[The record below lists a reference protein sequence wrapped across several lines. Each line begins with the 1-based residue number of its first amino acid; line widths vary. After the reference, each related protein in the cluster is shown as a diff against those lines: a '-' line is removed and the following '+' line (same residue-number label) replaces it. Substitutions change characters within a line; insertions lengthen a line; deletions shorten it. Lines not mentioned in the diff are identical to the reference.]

1 MKHILL
7 SLIVILLTTITA
19 NAQMV
24 TAWTTTIKPSVL
36 PSNAYI
42 PTVDALASDVI
53 VRKDFDVKL
62 LNGATWD
69 NTNDSTAFRAICEAT
84 KVKIDDEFL
93 VPIWGIDTSL
103 NFTGRIVITSVNRML
118 FRLNSAQTPFSCG
131 DYTHQYFTAVE
142 GYRVGGYFEWGA
154 D

>member
-1 MKHILL
+1 MKHIL
-7 SLIVILLTTITA
+7 SLMLIIALTAITS

-24 TAWTTTIKPSVL
+24 TAWTTTIKQSIL

-42 PTVDALASDVI
+42 PSVDALTSDIV
-53 VRKDFDVKL
+53 VRKEFDVKL

-69 NTNDSTAFRAICEAT
+69 NTNDSTAFRDICEAT

-103 NFTGRIVITSVNRML
+103 AFTGRIVITSVSRML

>member
-1 MKHILL
+1 MKHLLSVLIIILL
-7 SLIVILLTTITA
+7 AAITSS
-19 NAQMV
+19 AQMV
-24 TAWTTTIKPSVL
+24 TAWTSTIKPSIL
-36 PSNAYI
+36 PSNAYL
-42 PTVDALASDVI
+42 PTVDALTSDVI

-84 KVKIDDEFL
+84 KVEIDDDFL
-93 VPIWGIDTSL
+93 VPVWGIDTTL
-103 NFTGRIVITSVNRML
+103 DFTGRIVITSVTRML

-131 DYTHQYFTAVE
+131 DYTNQYFTAVE

-154 D
+154 N